1 MARIIYKKGL
11 EGQNKIDC
19 IEGIEIE
26 MMNGQCALIYP
37 KYAELP
43 LLDYPRIGNWDANTL
58 TLIKAL
64 KVENCTETMD
74 ELLEIESPAAN
85 YTHQFKSDVHG
96 AFGIPTLFVATEIE
110 YHIEEINDAAKTIE
124 GADLI
129 NEYYTSIWSCIRSEW
144 DYAWIV
150 STYYGTVR
158 RSNLNC
164 PCTCIPTVVYKKQR
178 LRKVSSWM
186 IEASVPTI
194 VYKKPQTVYMV
205 TSERGT
211 QEDMHNLVD
220 ETKIF
225 ENLDNAKTYAKRKFE
240 DVLKMFGVTKDDVNV
255 EESGKEK
262 EEEEYSIHAKFLH
275 RYTEWD
281 VWVLIQKKEI
291 E

>member
-1 MARIIYKKGL
+1 MARIIYKKGF
-11 EGQNKIDC
+11 ENQNKLEC

-26 MMNGQCALIYP
+26 MMNGQNALIYP
-37 KYAELP
+37 KYEELE
-43 LLDYPRIGNWDANTL
+43 LLYYPRIGNWDAKTL
-58 TLIKAL
+58 TVLQAL
-64 KVENCTETMD
+64 RIENCTETTD

-85 YTHQFKSDVHG
+85 YIRQFKSDVYG
-96 AFGIPTLFVATEIE
+96 AFSIPTLFVATEIE
-110 YHIEEINDAAKTIE
+110 YHLKEINDVAKTIE

-129 NEYYTSIWSCIRSEW
+129 NEYYASIWSCIRSKR
-144 DYAWIV
+144 DYGLMV
-150 STYYGTVR
+150 SVYYGTICLC
-158 RSNLNC
+158 NLNR
-164 PCTCIPTVVYKKQR
+164 PCTCIPTIVYKKQR
-178 LRKVSSWM
+178 MRKVSSWM
-186 IEASVPTI
+186 TDASVSTI
-194 VYKKPQTVYMV
+194 AYKKPQTVYMV

-225 ENLDNAKTYAKRKFE
+225 ENLDDAKTYAKRKFE

-262 EEEEYSIHAKFLH
+262 EEEYYIHANFLH

>member
-1 MARIIYKKGL
+1 
-11 EGQNKIDC
+11 
-19 IEGIEIE
+19 
-26 MMNGQCALIYP
+26 
-37 KYAELP
+37 
-43 LLDYPRIGNWDANTL
+43 
-58 TLIKAL
+58 
-64 KVENCTETMD
+64 
-74 ELLEIESPAAN
+74 
-85 YTHQFKSDVHG
+85 
-96 AFGIPTLFVATEIE
+96 
-110 YHIEEINDAAKTIE
+110 
-124 GADLI
+124 
-129 NEYYTSIWSCIRSEW
+129 
-144 DYAWIV
+144 
-150 STYYGTVR
+150 
-158 RSNLNC
+158 
-164 PCTCIPTVVYKKQR
+164 
-178 LRKVSSWM
+178 M